1 MLTIEAERDA
11 LKEQTLKKCI
21 LQGKIRL
28 TGNIRNDKRQGR
40 KKKGKSEMCL
50 VKCKLKGKE
59 KKSISIMRYVEKHIY
74 LELIYNKSVIYQYY

>member
-1 MLTIEAERDA
+1 MFIIETERDG